1 MRKDMPICVMSR
13 LRLRNMCQVSRQ
25 KKSRNG
31 GHSDFFNHENKI
43 LLFSQ
48 KVFYVRGFHYSFLE
62 SVGSSLR

>member
-1 MRKDMPICVMSR
+1 MRKDMPMCVLFR
-13 LRLRNMCQVSRQ
+13 LRFVSVSKQ

-62 SVGSSLR
+62 SVGSSFG